1 MGRNVWVPVV
11 SGPLAPY
18 AAEYSSWLASREY
31 SRWAAA
37 DRLYQFDQLSRWLA
51 RRGFGAGDLTGEQ
64 AERFARE
71 RRVAG
76 VVSWSSPRSV
86 ALPLAF
92 LRQVG
97 AVPPPALACP
107 NGSLEELLADYG
119 RYLSIERG
127 LCDHTVFDAYVPA
140 SRLFLSGL
148 DGVDGPDLGRL
159 AAADVSSFL
168 ARECPKR
175 SVSGARDLV
184 CALRSYLRYLHLAG
198 LIAAPL
204 VWAVPS
210 VADLRDRSLPRGL
223 DPAAVRRLLASCD
236 RRRLGGRRD
245 YAILLLLSRLGLRA
259 GEVAA
264 IRLDDIDWR
273 AGTLLVRGKGNR
285 EDLLPV
291 PTDVGEAVVSY
302 LRRRPRC
309 ECRALF
315 LRVTAP
321 RQGMDRCTVAWVVRA
336 ACDRA
341 GLPRVGAHRLR
352 HTAATQMLRAGA
364 TLPEIGQVLRHRE
377 QKTTAIYAKVDHAAL
392 RTLARPWPVDSH
404 DGAS

>member
-31 SRWAAA
+31 SLSAAA

-51 RRGFGAGDLTGEQ
+51 RGELGVGDLSGGQ
-64 AERFARE
+64 AERFALE

-76 VVSWSSPRSV
+76 VASWSSPRSV
-86 ALPLAF
+86 ALPLEF

-107 NGSLEELLADYG
+107 DGPLEQLLADYG

-127 LCDHTVFDAYVPA
+127 LCDHTVFDAYVPGA
-140 SRLFLSGL
+140 RLFLSEL
-148 DGVDGPDLGRL
+148 DGKNGPDLGRL
-159 AAADVSSFL
+159 AAADVSLFL

-184 CALRSYLRYLHLAG
+184 CALRALLRYLHLSG

-210 VADLRDRSLPRGL
+210 VADLRDHTLPRGL
-223 DPAAVRRLLASCD
+223 EPAAFRKLLASCD
-236 RRRLGGRRD
+236 QRRLVGRRD
-245 YAILLLLSRLGLRA
+245 FAILLLLSRLGLRA

-264 IRLDDIDWR
+264 IALDDLDWR
-273 AGTLLVRGKGNR
+273 AGMLLVRGKGSR
-285 EDLLPV
+285 QDVLPL
-291 PTDVGEAVVSY
+291 PMDVGQAIVSY

-309 ECRALF
+309 QCRALF
-315 LRVTAP
+315 L
-321 RQGMDRCTVAWVVRA
+321 
-336 ACDRA
+336 
-341 GLPRVGAHRLR
+341 
-352 HTAATQMLRAGA
+352 
-364 TLPEIGQVLRHRE
+364 
-377 QKTTAIYAKVDHAAL
+377 
-392 RTLARPWPVDSH
+392 
-404 DGAS
+404 